1 MRNMGATERLIE
13 GLPDD
18 IQKLLQAY
26 AKEAKGVFGE
36 QLEGLLLYGSAV
48 RGEFLPGRSN
58 LNILLLVSSY
68 DSAVLKQYSVL
79 HRRWSKEQ
87 IVVPLFLTEE
97 ELHMLAA
104 VFPLEFLEV
113 QEQHRVLG
121 GRDPFIGFH
130 VKTDRLREAVVQGL
144 ASHVLRLRQRY
155 VEGGGDDE
163 ATTILLPL
171 SITSIVP
178 LLRGVQRLLGRPL
191 LSHSDAVI
199 SDVAEQLKLDLQGLL
214 DAWLLKRGQ
223 ISPGSHEVPRLFD
236 RYLQAATLLART
248 VAQLPQSG
256 QQ

>member
-1 MRNMGATERLIE
+1 MTERVIE
-13 GLPDD
+13 GLPEDQ
-18 IQKLLQAY
+18 QKLLQAY
-26 AKEAKGVFGE
+26 VKDVKGVFGE
-36 QLEGLLLYGSAV
+36 QLEGMLLYGSAV

-68 DSAVLKQYSVL
+68 DSAILKQYSSL

-97 ELHMLAA
+97 ELHTSAA
-104 VFPLEFLEV
+104 MFPLEFIEI

-130 VKTDRLREAVVQGL
+130 VKADRLREAVVQGL
-144 ASHVLRLRQRY
+144 MSHLLRLRQRY
-155 VEGGGDDE
+155 VEGGGSDE

-171 SITSIVP
+171 SITATLP
-178 LLRGVQRLLGRPL
+178 LLRGIQRLLGRPV

-199 SDVAEQLKLDLQGLL
+199 KDVAEQLKLDLQGFL

-223 ISPGSHEVPRLFD
+223 ISPGPREVPRLFD
-236 RYLQAATLLART
+236 RYLQAATHLTRA
-248 VAQLPQSG
+248 VEQLPQSG
-256 QQ
+256 PR